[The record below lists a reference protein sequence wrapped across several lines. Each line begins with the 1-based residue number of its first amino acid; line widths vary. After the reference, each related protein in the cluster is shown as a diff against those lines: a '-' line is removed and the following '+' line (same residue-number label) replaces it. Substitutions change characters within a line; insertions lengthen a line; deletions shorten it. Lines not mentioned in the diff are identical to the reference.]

1 MIMACLLASC
11 AQQVSLSGG
20 PKDEIPPQLDKTKSA
35 PNYVTNF
42 EKQDVELYFDEYV
55 DLKDASKQII
65 ISPPLSYPPIIKSRL
80 KRLRIG
86 FDEREELKDNV
97 TYLVNFGKSI
107 RDFTEGNEVVNFA
120 YVFSTGDYIDSLTV
134 SGEVQDVL
142 TSKPVE
148 DAVVMLYID
157 DRDSI
162 VYQER
167 PFYFA
172 RTNKEGKF
180 KLKNLRADTFKVV
193 AIKDDDLNYIYNP
206 LNEEIGFLSDPI
218 ILNQDS
224 ISGLTIELWKEST
237 ASLYISYDIV
247 AKGKINLEFD
257 GDVMPD
263 DVNVLGNIEHYIE
276 QNQEGK
282 SPLILW
288 YKPTG
293 ASRISWITETRAGQD
308 TISAR
313 INQRTTDTLD
323 GDLQIIKWDYDKGT
337 GLHPLSNLALKA
349 NTPLSIIDTSLI
361 TFTDT
366 AASANI
372 LFSLDSSSFPKSN
385 LEINASWPAGNQIL
399 VDILP
404 GALIDFFGKTNDT
417 ITKYIEIGTVTNF
430 GAIEITLT
438 NFDSS
443 TYVIQLLK
451 DKKILEERLKTSDIT
466 KLTFERMIPGQY
478 DVMIITDTN
487 GNGKWDPGN
496 YLEKKQ
502 AERIYTVSLDPLRED
517 WVLEFTLDLQEVI
530 NRPPANNKSRDQAK

>member
-142 TSKPVE
+142 T
-148 DAVVMLYID
+148 
-157 DRDSI
+157 
-162 VYQER
+162 
-167 PFYFA
+167 
-172 RTNKEGKF
+172 
-180 KLKNLRADTFKVV
+180 DTFKVV